1 MVMVIPRSQ
10 DDKSDDT
17 QDDQEDWDDGGQNED
32 SRVVRVRLDRL
43 RPVRLGK
50 MVPHCVG
57 PDFEPVKRTRL
68 ERSVAVPHLV
78 VAVLRAHREVL
89 DGGVGEGVVRIRDL
103 KKM

>member
-1 MVMVIPRSQ
+1 
-10 DDKSDDT
+10 
-17 QDDQEDWDDGGQNED
+17 
-32 SRVVRVRLDRL
+32 
-43 RPVRLGK
+43 

-89 DGGVGEGVVRIRDL
+89 DGGVGEGVMRIRDL